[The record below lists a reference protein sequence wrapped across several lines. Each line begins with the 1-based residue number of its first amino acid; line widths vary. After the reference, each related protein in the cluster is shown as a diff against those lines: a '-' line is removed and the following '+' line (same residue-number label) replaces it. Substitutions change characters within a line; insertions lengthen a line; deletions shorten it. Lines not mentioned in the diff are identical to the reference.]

1 MLWIKKLLIMFM
13 KLLIMFMKCENKSFV
28 RVPVKRNAANERDT
42 ISLRRYSD
50 PAICFY
56 VLF

>member
-1 MLWIKKLLIMFM
+1 MKKF
-13 KLLIMFMKCENKSFV
+13 LIMFMKCENKSFV
-28 RVPVKRNAANERDT
+28 QVPAKINAANERDT